1 MKQHKISKIMTAEQ
15 LKQHI
20 KDQDAIKKCYGK
32 TAGEIITFESE
43 KKYTADDMVQFAS
56 YCSGGKESYGLRKLQ
71 EFEKIRRS
79 KMV

>member
-1 MKQHKISKIMTAEQ
+1 MKEIMTPEQ
-15 LKQHI
+15 LKQHLA
-20 KDQDAIKKCYGK
+20 DQKAIKKRYGK

-71 EFEKIRRS
+71 EFEKIRSS
-79 KMV
+79 KMVGQK